1 MRPLFRF
8 ALLSLGTLSVLG
20 LLAGAIAVFAMIGM
34 PGKSYSGEP
43 PALSAEEQEIADHLM
58 RHLEVLCVEIG
69 ERNQNKHRNLERA
82 ASYIAE
88 TFRASGYEV
97 EEQVY
102 EIDGLPYRNIEACLQ
117 GTKNPG
123 EVLIVGAHYDTV
135 PGCPGADD
143 NGTGIAALLELA
155 HSMRSAEPDS
165 TVRFIAFTNEEYP
178 FFWSDKMGSFLYAR
192 RCKEKGERIRGMIA
206 LETLGYY
213 RDEKGSQTYPIPV
226 LGLLPERGDF
236 LFFVG
241 RMSSRGFI
249 ADSLGSF
256 RDRARLPSRGIAAF
270 DCFEDISR
278 SDNYCFDL
286 NGYRSFMVTDTANF
300 RNPNYHRASD
310 LPDTIDRER
319 YTRAVAGLRE
329 MLLDLS
335 GARGYL
341 TKDPERKPK

>member
-1 MRPLFRF
+1 MKFAFLF
-8 ALLSLGTLSVLG
+8 LGVISVLG
-20 LLAGAIAVFAMIGM
+20 LLAGAMAIFAMIGM

-43 PALSAEEQEIADHLM
+43 PVLSTEERQLADRLM
-58 RHLEVLCVEIG
+58 RHLEMLCVEIG
-69 ERNQNKHRNLERA
+69 ERNQSKHQNLERA

-102 EIDGLPYRNIEACLQ
+102 EIDGLPYRNIEASLK
-117 GTKNPG
+117 GSKNPG
-123 EVLIVGAHYDTV
+123 DVLVVGAHYDTV

-155 HSMRSAEPDS
+155 RSMHGAEPSS
-165 TVRFIAFTNEEYP
+165 TVRFVAFTNEEYP
-178 FFWSDKMGSFLYAR
+178 FFRSYKMGSFFYAQS
-192 RCKEKGERIRGMIA
+192 CKQKGEKIRGMIA

-213 RDEKGSQTYPIPV
+213 RDQKGSQTYPIPV

-241 RMSSRGFI
+241 RMSSREFI
-249 ADSLGSF
+249 TRSLGSF
-256 RDRARLPSRGIAAF
+256 RERARIPSRGIAAF

-286 NGYRSFMVTDTANF
+286 NGYQSFMVTDTANF

-310 LPDTIDRER
+310 LPDTIDRQR
-319 YTRAVAGLRE
+319 YTRAVAGLRD

-341 TKDPERKPK
+341 TKDPERKPR